1 MGEHVTVPTGLL
13 RISAPLSY
21 GIGPLARVL
30 PGFRAKH
37 PGLRL
42 DIDLTDMLVDLAH
55 SGVDVALRIARA
67 PSASLIAREI
77 APVRMI
83 VCASPDY
90 LARRGTPQQ
99 PSDLGGHETFS
110 YSYLSLGDS
119 WMFSDVE
126 GRETQVRIHP
136 VVHATNG
143 DLLRALA
150 LAGGGVIV
158 QPDFIV
164 GDDIASGRLVPLL
177 ESWHMSAFNLYAV
190 YLSRRHLSPKVRVF
204 IDYLVETL
212 GRPTAQVG

>member
-1 MGEHVTVPTGLL
+1 M
-13 RISAPLSY
+13 
-21 GIGPLARVL
+21 
-30 PGFRAKH
+30 FRLHGAA
-37 PGLRL
+37 L
-42 DIDLTDMLVDLAH
+42 DVDLTDVLVDLAH

-67 PSASLIAREI
+67 PGANLIARKI

-83 VCASPDY
+83 ACASPGY
-90 LARRGTPQQ
+90 LARRGTPRQ
-99 PSDLGGHETFS
+99 PSDLGSHETLS

-119 WMFSDVE
+119 WMFYDVE

-164 GDDIASGRLVPLL
+164 EDDIAMGRLVPLL
-177 ESWHMSAFNLYAV
+177 EGWHLSAFNLYAV

-212 GRPTAQVG
+212 GKP